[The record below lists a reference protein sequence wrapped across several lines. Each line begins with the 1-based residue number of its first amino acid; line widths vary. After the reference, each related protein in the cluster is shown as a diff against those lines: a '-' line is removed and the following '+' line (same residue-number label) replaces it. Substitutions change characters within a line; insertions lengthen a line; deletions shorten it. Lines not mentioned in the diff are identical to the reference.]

1 MKAGIFFFELVNQK
15 KWRYI
20 QEKSGS
26 GGTVRLM
33 YNGMIAVRGAA
44 PDMGDGAFP
53 LCIRLA
59 GNCAT
64 LPAFYES
71 PRFSFTE

>member
-1 MKAGIFFFELVNQK
+1 
-15 KWRYI
+15 
-20 QEKSGS
+20 
-26 GGTVRLM
+26 M